1 MGVTDNYLNKK
12 IKWRNTNK
20 ISKKT
25 EIIQRFGIRRRRI
38 LGQQPNWMQFTP
50 HVPVAR
56 GASLSRGITDE
67 GHGGG
72 IAYFTSIEYLILQ

>member
-1 MGVTDNYLNKK
+1 MNKK
-12 IKWRNTNK
+12 KYRGNYIYTLFF
-20 ISKKT
+20 S
-25 EIIQRFGIRRRRI
+25 
-38 LGQQPNWMQFTP
+38 

>member
-1 MGVTDNYLNKK
+1 MEMIADVSDETKSYLNF
-12 IKWRNTNK
+12 
-20 ISKKT
+20 S
-25 EIIQRFGIRRRRI
+25 
-38 LGQQPNWMQFTP
+38 LGSRTTLKS

-72 IAYFTSIEYLILQ
+72 IAYFTSTEF